1 MGLPLNFDPPLR
13 KGILLRR
20 YKRFL
25 ADVELPDGTTTTIHC
40 ANTGAMTGCSEP
52 GLEVW
57 FSTSARPGRVYPHT
71 LEVVCTPEGLVG
83 VNTSR
88 ANALFAERLALQ
100 GWPGLLGYDRIR
112 SEVTLGP
119 REQEARTRFDFCLEG
134 SPGLCWIE
142 VKSMTLL
149 LGSGRG
155 AFPDAVSE
163 RARRHVVSLCDRVR
177 AGERGVLFFCVQHT
191 GIEFASPAH
200 EVDPV
205 YARSLRVAAELGVE
219 IMAGACRITATGI
232 SLEDPLPVR
241 LD

>member
-1 MGLPLNFDPPLR
+1 MPLNFNAPLQ

-25 ADVELPDGTTTTIHC
+25 ADIELSDGTTTTIHC

-57 FSTSARPGRVYPHT
+57 FSTSDRPGRVYPHT
-71 LEVVCTPEGLVG
+71 LEVVCTQEGLVG
-83 VNTSR
+83 VNPSR
-88 ANALFAERLALQ
+88 ANALLAERLAAQ
-100 GWPGLLGYDRIR
+100 GWPTLGGYDRVR
-112 SEVTLGP
+112 SEVTLGQ
-119 REQEARTRFDFCLEG
+119 RDQEPRTRFDFCLEG
-134 SPGLCWIE
+134 PAGLCWIE

-149 LGSGRG
+149 LDGGRG

-163 RARRHVVSLCDRVR
+163 RAQRHLVSLCDRVR

-191 GIEFASPAH
+191 GVRYASPAD

-205 YARSLRVAAELGVE
+205 YGRSLRAAAELGVE
-219 IMAGACRITATGI
+219 ILAGACRITPTGI

>member
-1 MGLPLNFDPPLR
+1 MNFDPPLQ

-25 ADVELPDGTTTTIHC
+25 ADVALSDGTTTTIHC

-57 FSTSARPGRVYPHT
+57 FSTSDRPGRAYPHT
-71 LEVVCTPEGLVG
+71 LEVVCTQKGLVG
-83 VNTSR
+83 VNPSR
-88 ANALFAERLALQ
+88 ANALLAERLVAQ
-100 GWPGLLGYDRIR
+100 GWPGLGGYDRVR
-112 SEVTLGP
+112 SEVTLGQRDHEP
-119 REQEARTRFDFCLEG
+119 RTRFDFCLEG
-134 SPGLCWIE
+134 PTGVCWIE

-149 LGSGRG
+149 LDGGRG

-163 RARRHVVSLCDRVR
+163 RAQRHVVSLCDRVR
-177 AGERGVLFFCVQHT
+177 AGDRGVLFFCVQHT
-191 GIEFASPAH
+191 GVQYASPAD

-205 YARSLRVAAELGVE
+205 YGRCLRAAAESGVE
-219 IMAGACRITATGI
+219 ILAGACRITSTSI
-232 SLEDPLPVR
+232 TLEASLPVR